1 MTGRISSDRA
11 IELVN
16 RHRESVEGFVKR
28 HSLDRYQINKLIK
41 AETALRDRNS
51 VLNFLRKEK
60 NKIEMEEEREKA
72 LEEDIKK
79 HIDETGSGRI
89 GDLKDDIVEIRE
101 QMTDIVGNENTSFQ
115 ETERRSHISHHD
127 HEDSHK
133 DSGKEFVEDLKDD
146 QGEKNSEKND
156 EPEKKE
162 QEKFSGTVIPDDLDR
177 TDTGGSISADEK
189 SRGELQ
195 REVNTYFAGLPG
207 DEELD
212 GIASNFKDLLPE
224 EKKAELKG
232 NAVNPV
238 KMFDEL
244 RGKSKREKAIKSAY
258 AVKKAFERNKGNHMS
273 YREISEQLKNM
284 EVVRKPIDISE
295 FFVYMQNYD
304 GVSNPDFEKID
315 SAVHDCKRVIRELEN
330 G

>member
-1 MTGRISSDRA
+1 MTGRIKSDRA

-16 RHRESVEGFVKR
+16 RHRESIEGFVRR

-72 LEEDIKK
+72 LEQDIPNN
-79 HIDETGSGRI
+79 IDETGSDRI

-101 QMTDIVGNENTSFQ
+101 QMTDILGSEKPSFDSTDSKSSINHVKDRDSEEEPVENVKQDLESDRD
-115 ETERRSHISHHD
+115 EES
-127 HEDSHK
+127 SHK
-133 DSGKEFVEDLKDD
+133 DDETTGEDN
-146 QGEKNSEKND
+146 E
-156 EPEKKE
+156 
-162 QEKFSGTVIPDDLDR
+162 FSGTVIPDDLDR

-224 EKKAELKG
+224 EKKQELDGK
-232 NAVNPV
+232 AVNPV
-238 KMFDEL
+238 EMFEEL
-244 RGKSKREKAIKSAY
+244 RGKSLREKAIKSSY
-258 AVKKAFERNKGNHMS
+258 AVKKAFERNRGTHMS
-273 YREISEQLKNM
+273 YYDISEEVKNM
-284 EVVRKPIDISE
+284 EVVRKPIDTSE
-295 FFVYMQNYD
+295 FFRYMQDYD
-304 GVSNPDFEKID
+304 GVSRIDFDKVD
-315 SAVHDCKRVIRELEN
+315 SAVHDCKRVIRDLEN
-330 G
+330 S